1 MKRVFLIATLIVFS
15 AGTTLFAQLGIRAG
29 INLANEIKSFSNED
43 ISAGFSTENLTGYH
57 IGLVYQTMPQKSG
70 LGGDFGLLLS
80 QKGYTYN
87 DSLSIANAV
96 LQGYKE
102 INYLEVPF
110 NLRYRLKLAFLGI
123 YGYGGLYT
131 GYALNGKKVDETQNS
146 TEEIGFQNFMNRLD
160 FGYNLGVGV
169 EFFRKIQ
176 LGATWSQGLKKIEST
191 NSGTTEP
198 EGINRVFSL
207 NLTYL
212 F

>member
-1 MKRVFLIATLIVFS
+1 MKRVSLIIILIVFS

-43 ISAGFSTENLTGYH
+43 ISAGLSTENLTGYH

-70 LGGDFGLLLS
+70 LGGDMGILLS

-198 EGINRVFSL
+198 EGINRVFSV

>member
-1 MKRVFLIATLIVFS
+1 MKRVFLTIILIAFS
-15 AGTTLFAQLGIRAG
+15 AGTMLFAQLGIRAG

-57 IGLVYQTMPQKSG
+57 IGLIYQTMPQKSG

-146 TEEIGFQNFMNRLD
+146 TEDIGFQNFMNRLD

>member
-1 MKRVFLIATLIVFS
+1 MKRVFLIIILIAFS
-15 AGTTLFAQLGIRAG
+15 AGTMLFAQLGIRAG

>member
-1 MKRVFLIATLIVFS
+1 
-15 AGTTLFAQLGIRAG
+15 
-29 INLANEIKSFSNED
+29 
-43 ISAGFSTENLTGYH
+43 
-57 IGLVYQTMPQKSG
+57 
-70 LGGDFGLLLS
+70 
-80 QKGYTYN
+80 
-87 DSLSIANAV
+87 
-96 LQGYKE
+96 
-102 INYLEVPF
+102 
-110 NLRYRLKLAFLGI
+110 
-123 YGYGGLYT
+123 GLYT

-176 LGATWSQGLKKIEST
+176 LGATWSQGLKIIEST

>member
-1 MKRVFLIATLIVFS
+1 MKRVFLIITLIAFS
-15 AGTTLFAQLGIRAG
+15 TGTTLFAQLGIRAG

-57 IGLVYQTMPQKSG
+57 IGLVYQTMPQNSG
-70 LGGDFGLLLS
+70 LGGDLGILLS

-176 LGATWSQGLKKIEST
+176 IGATWSQGLKKIEST

-198 EGINRVFSL
+198 EGINRVFSV

>member
-57 IGLVYQTMPQKSG
+57 IGLIYQTMPQKSG

>member
-1 MKRVFLIATLIVFS
+1 MKRVILIILLASCVAS
-15 AGTTLFAQLGIRAG
+15 PVLFAQFGIRAG
-29 INLANEIKSFSNED
+29 INLANEIKSFSSED

-57 IGLVYQTMPQKSG
+57 IGLVYQAMPQKSG
-70 LGGDFGLLLS
+70 LGGDLGILLS

-102 INYLEVPF
+102 INYLEIPF

-146 TEEIGFQNFMNRLD
+146 TQEIGFQDFMNRVD
-160 FGYNLGVGV
+160 FGYNIGVGV

-176 LGATWSQGLKKIEST
+176 FGATWSQGLKKLHTSGNKNEES
-191 NSGTTEP
+191 
-198 EGINRVFSL
+198 INRVFSV

>member
-1 MKRVFLIATLIVFS
+1 MKRLFLIIILI
-15 AGTTLFAQLGIRAG
+15 ACTTDATLFAQLGIRAG

-43 ISAGFSTENLTGYH
+43 ISAGFSTENLTGDH
-57 IGLVYQTMPQKSG
+57 IGLVNQAMPQKSG
-70 LGGDFGLLLS
+70 LGGDLGILLS

-110 NLRYRLKLAFLGI
+110 NLRYRLKLAFLGL

-146 TEEIGFQNFMNRLD
+146 TEEVSFQNFMNRLD
-160 FGYNLGVGV
+160 FGYNIGVGV

-198 EGINRVFSL
+198 EGINRVFSV

>member
-1 MKRVFLIATLIVFS
+1 MKRVFLIIILIVFTT
-15 AGTTLFAQLGIRAG
+15 GTTLFAQLGIRAG

-57 IGLVYQTMPQKSG
+57 IGLVYQAMPQKSG
-70 LGGDFGLLLS
+70 LGGDLGVLLS

-146 TEEIGFQNFMNRLD
+146 TEALNFQNFMNRLD

-176 LGATWSQGLKKIEST
+176 IGATWSQGLKKIEST

-198 EGINRVFSL
+198 EGINRVFSV

>member
-1 MKRVFLIATLIVFS
+1 MKRVSLIIILIVFS
-15 AGTTLFAQLGIRAG
+15 AGTMLFAQLGIRAG

>member
-15 AGTTLFAQLGIRAG
+15 AGTMLFAQLGIRAG

-198 EGINRVFSL
+198 EGINRVFSV

>member
-15 AGTTLFAQLGIRAG
+15 AGTMLFAQLGIRAG

>member
-1 MKRVFLIATLIVFS
+1 MKRVSLIIILIVFS

-57 IGLVYQTMPQKSG
+57 IGLIYQTMPQKSG

-198 EGINRVFSL
+198 EGINRIFSL

>member
-1 MKRVFLIATLIVFS
+1 MKRVILIIILISCATS
-15 AGTTLFAQLGIRAG
+15 PALFAQFGIRAG
-29 INLANEIKSFSNED
+29 INLANEIKSLSSED
-43 ISAGFSTENLTGYH
+43 LSAGFSTENLTGYH
-57 IGLVYQTMPQKSG
+57 IGLVYQAMPQKSG
-70 LGGDFGLLLS
+70 FGGDMGILLS

-102 INYLEVPF
+102 INYIEIPF
-110 NLRYRLKLAFLGI
+110 NLRYRLKLSFLGL

-146 TEEIGFQNFMNRLD
+146 TEEIAFQNFMNRLD
-160 FGYNLGVGV
+160 FGYNIGAGV

-176 LGATWSQGLKKIEST
+176 IGATWSQGLKIIESSNNSIT
-191 NSGTTEP
+191 NPDGM
-198 EGINRVFSL
+198 NRVFSI

>member
-1 MKRVFLIATLIVFS
+1 MKRVFLIIILIAFS
-15 AGTTLFAQLGIRAG
+15 AGTMLFAQLGIRAG

-198 EGINRVFSL
+198 EGINRVFSV

>member
-43 ISAGFSTENLTGYH
+43 ISAGLSTENLTGYH

-70 LGGDFGLLLS
+70 LGGDMGILLS

>member
-1 MKRVFLIATLIVFS
+1 MKRVSLIIILIVFS

-43 ISAGFSTENLTGYH
+43 ISAGLSTENLTGYH

-70 LGGDFGLLLS
+70 LGGDMGILLS

>member
-1 MKRVFLIATLIVFS
+1 MKRLFLIIILI
-15 AGTTLFAQLGIRAG
+15 ACTTDATLFAQLGIRAG

-43 ISAGFSTENLTGYH
+43 ISAGFSTENLTGDH
-57 IGLVYQTMPQKSG
+57 IGLVYQAMPQKSG
-70 LGGDFGLLLS
+70 LGGDLGILLS

-110 NLRYRLKLAFLGI
+110 NLRYRLKLAFLGL

-146 TEEIGFQNFMNRLD
+146 TEEVSFQNFMNRLD
-160 FGYNLGVGV
+160 FGYNIGVGV

-198 EGINRVFSL
+198 EGINRVFSV